1 MLILSQDKKR
11 IINFDNVEVLEV
23 VELQGDSVKIQAF
36 FKNKIETI
44 AEYNDNEFGKVQL
57 QNIFYGYKGSAT
69 YALPEEPENKK
80 NRPAP
85 TEAVMQRKLTNL

>member
-23 VELQGDSVKIQAF
+23 VELQEDSAKIQAT
-36 FKNKIETI
+36 FKKKSEVI
-44 AEYNDNEFGKVQL
+44 AVYKDKEFGKLQL
-57 QNIFYGYKGSAT
+57 QNIFYRYKGSAT
-69 YALPEEPENKK
+69 YALPVEPENKK

-85 TEAVMQRKLTNL
+85 TEAVMQKI